1 MTPDDALR
9 THRNTTLL
17 IACAVAAAG
26 ALVGLAADGVA
37 IAALIAV
44 MTGGGALLG
53 GYLVRRNAVAEMT
66 AIEQRGAVRGF
77 ADGLSHGVL
86 AAVAK
91 YESAVFPMTPGG
103 VSPEERL
110 ARRTAAYHLASE
122 DTLPRAVRVAAAGAL
137 AALDEGGLRD
147 AQDAVGKLFA
157 AVHEQTAGR

>member
-1 MTPDDALR
+1 MTPADALR

-26 ALVGLAADGVA
+26 ALVGRAADGWG
-37 IAALIAV
+37 IAAVIAV

-53 GYLVRRNAVAEMT
+53 GYLVRDRAVAEM
-66 AIEQRGAVRGF
+66 AAVKEPGAVRGF
-77 ADGLSHGVL
+77 ADGLAHGMI

-91 YESAVFPMTPGG
+91 YESAVFPMTSGG
-103 VSPEERL
+103 VTEDERL

-122 DTLPRAVRVAAAGAL
+122 DALPQDVRAAAAAAL
-137 AALDEGGLRD
+137 AALDDGGLRD

-157 AVHEQTAGR
+157 AVYRQTAGR

>member
-1 MTPDDALR
+1 MTPADALR
-9 THRNTTLL
+9 AHRNTTLL
-17 IACAVAAAG
+17 IACAVGALG
-26 ALVGLAADGVA
+26 ALVGRATDGWGTAAIVA
-37 IAALIAV
+37 AV
-44 MTGGGALLG
+44 SGGGALFG
-53 GYLVRRNAVAEMT
+53 GYMVRRSAVADMT
-66 AIEQRGAVRGF
+66 VIEERGAVRGF

-122 DTLPRAVRVAAAGAL
+122 DALPRAVRVAAAAAL

-157 AVHEQTAGR
+157 AVHEQTARR